1 MRFDEYTL
9 EGLAAAEAN
18 ELSRF
23 RRVFHTYTLEFASIA
38 AGGISS
44 KSVQIQTDAI
54 GGFVVGNIA
63 ADALVNATVGSYT
76 AGTIAIPRDAYQS
89 ADDTAILPTLAEL
102 YAQISLNNVVWNA
115 QRIPLTHFTGLG
127 HAPAF
132 FDVRPRVGAGET
144 LTVTLYN
151 ETAVA
156 VLPRVSFIG
165 FKLYGKG

>member
-9 EGLAAAEAN
+9 EGLAADEAK
-18 ELSRF
+18 EQARF
-23 RRVFHTYTLEFASIA
+23 RRVFHTYTLEFSSIA
-38 AGGISS
+38 AAGNAS

-54 GGFVVGNIA
+54 GGFVVDTIA
-63 ADALVNATVGSYT
+63 ADALVNATVGTFT
-76 AGTIAIPRDAYQS
+76 AGTTPIPRDVYAS
-89 ADDTAILPTLAEL
+89 ADDTALLPSLAEI

-115 QRIPLTHFTGLG
+115 QRIPLTHFTGIG

-132 FDVRPRVGAGET
+132 FGVRPRVGAGET

-156 VLPRVSFIG
+156 VLPRISFIG
-165 FKLYGKG
+165 FKLYQR